1 VTRLTVQTTRGRSSL
16 RHRDGFGVGPMVLE
30 RMHPHLRAGPSSE
43 GLSSGMHSWV
53 KVAQRS
59 DDSSAR
65 SHIGCDL
72 LSDCEDRPS
81 FSSERAPS
89 TAARCSATSSARS
102 TSSSFSASFSKEQVP
117 WLSAL
122 LELGPQTVLEIPW
135 TFEGF
140 QVALRES
147 TRCIDRK
154 GTLSQADLARLRYAP
169 APALTSI
176 VL

>member
-1 VTRLTVQTTRGRSSL
+1 
-16 RHRDGFGVGPMVLE
+16 MVLE

-72 LSDCEDRPS
+72 LSDYEDKPS
-81 FSSERAPS
+81 FSSESAPS
-89 TAARCSATSSARS
+89 TPGECSATSSSARS
-102 TSSSFSASFSKEQVP
+102 TSSSFSASFSTEQVQ

-122 LELGPQTVLEIPW
+122 LEPGPQTSLEIPW